1 MKKTIKEML
10 EGTPEAPKK
19 KRKFVESI
27 ELQIG
32 LRDYDPE
39 RDKRFSGSIKL
50 PFVPHPG
57 LKVTL
62 HFYNSLFF
70 FKFP

>member
-1 MKKTIKEML
+1 MKKYIKEML
-10 EGTPEAPKK
+10 EGTPENPKK

-50 PFVPHPG
+50 PFTPHPG
-57 LKVTL
+57 LKVQI
-62 HFYNSLFF
+62 
-70 FKFP
+70 P

>member
-1 MKKTIKEML
+1 MKKTIKEMI
-10 EGTPEAPKK
+10 EGSAEAPKK

-50 PFVPHPG
+50 PFCPHPG
-57 LKVTL
+57 LKVK
-62 HFYNSLFF
+62 SQFF
-70 FKFP
+70 FIF